1 MQTIAPTQPPRR
13 PSVDALRGLTMAF
26 MVLVNNPG
34 SWSHVYAPL
43 RHAPW
48 NGCTPTDLVFPFF
61 LFVVGVSMWL
71 SMGAFTRPTTGPRDR
86 EPTRAFWLKLVRRA
100 AVILVLGL
108 FLNAFP
114 KFDLA
119 HLRLPGVLQRI
130 AVCFALASLLVVFLR
145 PRSLL
150 VVATLALAAYGYA
163 IWFSG
168 QGAAPDANLARTID
182 LAILGPDHLYRN
194 SPTDPEGL
202 LSTIPATVSVLLG
215 FGISRLLFRKD
226 RPLTSAHIW
235 RVLALGAALATL
247 GLALDPLIPLNKP
260 LWSPSYVLFT
270 AGLATIALTVFSLLI
285 DLGNARRWFAWLE
298 VFGRNAMT
306 LFVGSG
312 LLGRLLGTIKLGEG
326 DAARP
331 LNALL
336 YEHAFASWL
345 GNLNGSLAYALT
357 MLTLW
362 WCLLWWMNRRGWI
375 WRA

>member
-1 MQTIAPTQPPRR
+1 
-13 PSVDALRGLTMAF
+13 
-26 MVLVNNPG
+26 
-34 SWSHVYAPL
+34 
-43 RHAPW
+43 
-48 NGCTPTDLVFPFF
+48 
-61 LFVVGVSMWL
+61 
-71 SMGAFTRPTTGPRDR
+71 
-86 EPTRAFWLKLVRRA
+86 
-100 AVILVLGL
+100 
-108 FLNAFP
+108 
-114 KFDLA
+114 
-119 HLRLPGVLQRI
+119 
-130 AVCFALASLLVVFLR
+130 
-145 PRSLL
+145 
-150 VVATLALAAYGYA
+150 
-163 IWFSG
+163 
-168 QGAAPDANLARTID
+168 
-182 LAILGPDHLYRN
+182 
-194 SPTDPEGL
+194 
-202 LSTIPATVSVLLG
+202 VLLG